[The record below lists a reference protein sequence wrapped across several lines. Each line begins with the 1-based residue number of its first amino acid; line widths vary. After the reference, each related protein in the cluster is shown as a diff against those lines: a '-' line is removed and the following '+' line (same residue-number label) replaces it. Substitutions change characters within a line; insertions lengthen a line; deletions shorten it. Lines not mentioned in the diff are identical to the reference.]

1 MATIPTFNTPL
12 THNKAVTVFRYLIL
26 LCEFFLRDIIC
37 FRFFRT
43 ILENIPLYDKIT
55 QMRVF
60 LQFTAVADLIDN
72 SQFYEVN
79 NFR

>member
-12 THNKAVTVFRYLIL
+12 IHNKAVTVFRYLTL
-26 LCEFFLRDIIC
+26 LCEFFYEI
-37 FRFFRT
+37 FFVSVFFRT